1 MTRTTGFIAVLAA
14 LVVLS
19 TVRSATAEPIVIRPT
34 AIGELVDRSPIDGA
48 GLELFLGAEN
58 VALGPSAE
66 TRVFYEFSLA
76 GVTMKRSE
84 FATFSVTRRQPFSEC
99 ASLSPCP
106 ELNRIDVYGY
116 TGDGAITVADYTG
129 GTLLGSVTEVPLEG
143 RSLKVDVTSFISGL
157 LSEGN
162 AFAGIALRPGSQGGA
177 GFHEP
182 TLNVVPEPSTL
193 VLVAT
198 AALGCIGRRQWRRR
212 LERWSDE

>member
-1 MTRTTGFIAVLAA
+1 MIRTTGLIVLAA

-19 TVRSATAEPIVIRPT
+19 MGRSAAADPIVIRPT
-34 AIGELVDRSPIDGA
+34 VIGELVDRPPIDGA
-48 GLELFLGAEN
+48 GLEFFLGAEN

-66 TRVFYEFSLA
+66 TRVFYEFSLV
-76 GVTMKRSE
+76 GVRMKPGE
-84 FATFSVTRRQPFSEC
+84 FARFSVTRTEPFSEC
-99 ASLSPCP
+99 GSLSPCP
-106 ELNRIDVYGY
+106 ELNRVDVYGY
-116 TGDGAITVADYTG
+116 TGDGAITVDDYAA
-129 GTLLGSVTEVPLEG
+129 GTFLGSVTEVPLEG

-177 GFHEP
+177 GFHEA

-212 LERWSDE
+212 QRWSDA